1 MNFNIKIFLLCPIPD
16 EQKPINEY
24 LILKDKDFTN
34 LLFLNSTNSFVKI
47 FSYFLLFFSFGCLIT
62 FLIQLKT
69 KTLLFNL
76 FFGLL
81 SLFLAFFVN
90 FLNWVQLLNRFRN
103 SRLFYEEGSWYDSQI
118 WEKPIELIKNDKL
131 ISNLKIKPIL
141 KRSSKTLKI
150 LSFLV
155 LISVINYF

>member
-24 LILKDKDFTN
+24 LILKEKDFTN
-34 LLFLNSTNSFVKI
+34 LLFLNSTNSFFRI
-47 FSYFLLFFSFGCLIT
+47 FSYFFLFFSFAFLIT

-69 KTLLFNL
+69 KTILFSI
-76 FFGLL
+76 FFAII
-81 SLFLAFFVN
+81 SLFLGFFVN
-90 FLNWVQLLNRFRN
+90 FLNWVQLFNRFRN

-141 KRSSKTLKI
+141 KRSLKTVKI

-155 LISVINYF
+155 CISAINYF

>member
-24 LILKDKDFTN
+24 LILKEKDFTN
-34 LLFLNSTNSFVKI
+34 LLFLNSKNSFFKI
-47 FSYFLLFFSFGCLIT
+47 FSYFLGFFSFAFLIT

-69 KTLLFNL
+69 KTVLFSI
-76 FFGLL
+76 FFAIL
-81 SLFLAFFVN
+81 SLFLGFFIN
-90 FLNWVQLLNRFRN
+90 FLNWIQLFNRFRN

-131 ISNLKIKPIL
+131 ITNLKIKPIL
-141 KRSSKTLKI
+141 KRSLKTVKI

-155 LISVINYF
+155 LISGINYF